1 MITEAIQ
8 ATEQDGQEEV
18 WQRNVTWKNNHLVIT
33 KALAKLIKQREA
45 WPRKAEIA
53 RETGLSRKTVYQ
65 HLEHFAIHP
74 FMVEEIEQFKLMS
87 GKVLA
92 NMCIKAIAGDIKAMR
107 LSLEITGVLKGRR
120 GGT

>member
-1 MITEAIQ
+1 MIT
-8 ATEQDGQEEV
+8 ATVRDTEIANEQPE

-33 KALAKLIKQREA
+33 KALAKLIKQNEA
-45 WPRKAEIA
+45 WPRKAQIA
-53 RETGLSRKTVYQ
+53 RATGLSRKTVYQ

-87 GKVLA
+87 GTVLA
-92 NMCIKAIAGDIKAMR
+92 NMCKKAIMGDIKAMR

-120 GGT
+120 GG